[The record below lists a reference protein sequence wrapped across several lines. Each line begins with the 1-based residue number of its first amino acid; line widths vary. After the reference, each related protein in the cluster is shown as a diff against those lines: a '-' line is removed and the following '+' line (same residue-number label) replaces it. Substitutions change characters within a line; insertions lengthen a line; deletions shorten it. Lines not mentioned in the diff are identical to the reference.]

1 MALLL
6 ELLRSRTIDRNT
18 HRKWYCALLAVGVV
32 AVCSSAASDETSR
45 HWPHTFTIGA
55 VVSSPQRVRTFVA
68 AVERENTARPGLGR
82 RLPPDLRLNA
92 SHILMD
98 SNPIRAAMTVC
109 DSLIPSQPY
118 VVIASRAQVQSDL
131 APMAVSFT
139 CGFYKIPVIGLSAR
153 ESTFSDK
160 ASITYHCVSIKCKML
175 NCESANSSSGRII
188 AEFMRGP

>member
-1 MALLL
+1 MHHKLYYALLM
-6 ELLRSRTIDRNT
+6 
-18 HRKWYCALLAVGVV
+18 VGVV
-32 AVCSSAASDETSR
+32 IRYSSKSFVAAGDEPK

-68 AVERENTARPGLGR
+68 AVERENMAPPGLLR
-82 RLPPDLRLNA
+82 RLPPDVRLNA
-92 SHILMD
+92 THILMD

-109 DSLIPSQPY
+109 ESLIPSHPY
-118 VVIASRAQVQSDL
+118 VVIASRAQVESDL

-160 ASITYHCVSIKCKML
+160 ARIPYSCINI
-175 NCESANSSSGRII
+175 SGV
-188 AEFMRGP
+188 AVTVTLF

>member
-1 MALLL
+1 MRHRLVLLTL
-6 ELLRSRTIDRNT
+6 
-18 HRKWYCALLAVGVV
+18 GVV
-32 AVCSSAASDETSR
+32 VACSSAAGDETNR

-55 VVSSPQRVRTFVA
+55 VVSSPQRVRTFLA
-68 AVERENTARPGLGR
+68 AVERENTAPPGLGR
-82 RLPPDLRLNA
+82 RLPSDLRLNA
-92 SHILMD
+92 THILMD

-160 ASITYHCVSIKCKML
+160 ACIVY
-175 NCESANSSSGRII
+175 NCINFSGIDMI
-188 AEFMRGP
+188 ENEL

>member
-1 MALLL
+1 M
-6 ELLRSRTIDRNT
+6 R
-18 HRKWYCALLAVGVV
+18 RKLYCALLVVGVV
-32 AVCSSAASDETSR
+32 VVQYCGECSSAAGDDSR

-68 AVERENTARPGLGR
+68 AVERENMAPPGLGR
-82 RLPPDLRLNA
+82 RLPPDVRLNA
-92 SHILMD
+92 THVLMD

-109 DSLIPSQPY
+109 DSLIPSQPF
-118 VVIASRAQVQSDL
+118 VVIASRAQVESDL

-160 ASITYHCVSIKCKML
+160 ARISRSCIDVSGVEMIVNVL
-175 NCESANSSSGRII
+175 ESALKLSLTFTFYLFSLSF
-188 AEFMRGP
+188 E

>member
-1 MALLL
+1 MHREWYYALL
-6 ELLRSRTIDRNT
+6 T
-18 HRKWYCALLAVGVV
+18 VGVV
-32 AVCSSAASDETSR
+32 VLYSVKSLGGASDETR

-55 VVSSPQRVRTFVA
+55 VVSSPQRVHTFVA
-68 AVERENTARPGLGR
+68 AVERENMASPGLGR
-82 RLPPDLRLNA
+82 RLPPDVRLNA
-92 SHILMD
+92 THVLMD

-118 VVIASRAQVQSDL
+118 VVIASRAEVESDL

-160 ASITYHCVSIKCKML
+160 ASITITASTAVV
-175 NCESANSSSGRII
+175 G
-188 AEFMRGP
+188 FD